1 MEENLKGKL
10 SNVYSL
16 KGSLSLITFIPWT
29 KIGEKDIFV
38 STTSS
43 SQLLQTTLTLD
54 DIWDDSEII
63 YIRIRD
69 KAGKR
74 GGYFLGTD
82 TFFINYKSANGDTS
96 ELIEAGRLTYTYNG
110 TYTETTGTSYGVYP
124 SSIQVDGA
132 VQIRSRYNT
141 GYSRRI
147 NGTYKIEVYKLKYPD
162 QVSPFDI

>member
-1 MEENLKGKL
+1 MSLKGKL
-10 SNVYSL
+10 SFYVDY
-16 KGSLSLITFIPWT
+16 PWK
-29 KIGEKDIFV
+29 KIGEKDIYV

-43 SQLLQTTLTLD
+43 SQLLHTTLTLD

-96 ELIEAGRLTYTYNG
+96 ELTDAGRLTYTYNG
-110 TYTETTGTSYGVYP
+110 TYAETTGTSYGVYP
-124 SSIQVDGA
+124 TSIRPNGSVR
-132 VQIRSRYNT
+132 ICSRYNA

-147 NGTYKIEVYKLKYPD
+147 NGTYKIEVYKLKYPN

>member
-1 MEENLKGKL
+1 MSLKGKL
-10 SNVYSL
+10 SFYVDY
-16 KGSLSLITFIPWT
+16 PWK
-29 KIGEKDIFV
+29 KIGEKDIYV

-82 TFFINYKSANGDTS
+82 TFFINYKSANGDAS

-124 SSIQVDGA
+124 SSIQVNGT
-132 VQIRSRYNT
+132 VQIRSRYSAGN
-141 GYSRRI
+141 SRRI
-147 NGTYKIEVYKLKYPD
+147 NGTYKIEVFKLKYPD
-162 QVSPFDI
+162 NVSPFDI